1 MINEDPEGYRNES
14 KFGPI
19 PGVEVGA
26 TWNSRQA
33 FLGWVIAN
41 LANNKRRDHRDE
53 CAKAGVH
60 APNRAG
66 IWGGNNGA
74 YSIVMSG
81 GYGDDVDKGDTMC
94 VADFCFAVHF
104 ISLGDRTYT
113 GTGGYGDD
121 KRYGGNNSSWGS
133 SIQVQDQ
140 SFDHKDNEALYV
152 RSSRPAN
159 VARSTALQISC
170 ELGKLVRVIRG
181 HHLGSKYAP
190 QAGYRYDG
198 LYKVINVIIPFLLC
212 LTEPHS
218 NASEQAYMDK
228 SKDGVYQ
235 ICRFDLVVRI
245 SLPPTRPTF
254 RN

>member
-1 MINEDPEGYRNES
+1 V
-14 KFGPI
+14 K
-19 PGVEVGA
+19 
-26 TWNSRQA
+26 
-33 FLGWVIAN
+33 
-41 LANNKRRDHRDE
+41 LANDKPREHRDE

-60 APNRAG
+60 APPTAG
-66 IWGGNNGA
+66 IWGGKKGA

-94 VADFCFAVHF
+94 VTAFCFIVRF

-133 SIQVQDQ
+133 SIQVEDQ
-140 SFDHKDNEALYV
+140 TFGHKDNEALYV
-152 RSSRPAN
+152 RSSRLAN
-159 VARSTALQISC
+159 GACLTVLQISW
-170 ELGKLVRVIRG
+170 ELGKPVRVIRG
-181 HHLGSKYAP
+181 HDLGSKYAP

-212 LTEPHS
+212 LTKPRS

-245 SLPPTRPTF
+245 SLPPT
-254 RN
+254 